1 MAVTRSEGGGV
12 KVDDGGVL
20 RGRRGR
26 GKQRRRDNDQE
37 RRMDGLMKRTTV
49 VRFEAGVEA
58 ACSEARDEAAACSGA
73 GIEDDMWCRWRNG
86 F

>member
-1 MAVTRSEGGGV
+1 
-12 KVDDGGVL
+12 
-20 RGRRGR
+20 
-26 GKQRRRDNDQE
+26 
-37 RRMDGLMKRTTV
+37 MDGLMKRTTV